1 MDSKGLIVLIEE
13 WLKDV
18 QSGEIPAAV
27 FVQVV
32 ESLIEVYERS
42 IH

>member
-1 MDSKGLIVLIEE
+1 MSAEDVIELIKE